1 MISIKNYSNS
11 KVYKIEPICDY
22 EEGYVYF
29 GSTKQK
35 YLCSRMNEHRAAYK
49 LWKNGKEIGK
59 CQSFDIFD
67 KYGVENCKIILL
79 ENVNANSKDELVSRE
94 GFYIRTLKCV
104 NKYIPDRK
112 IQEYKKEYYEQNKE
126 ILNKKKKEYYE
137 QNKEQIHKDRKEYR
151 DKEEN
156 KIKKSEIDRLYR
168 EKNDE
173 KIKERKK
180 TKITCECGCII
191 NKDDIARHKR
201 TNKHLQLL
209 TELELKNV

>member
-104 NKYIPDRK
+104 NKVIPDRK
-112 IQEYKKEYYEQNKE
+112 IQEYRREYYKE
-126 ILNKKKKEYYE
+126 NIDIIKKKKK
-137 QNKEQIHKDRKEYR
+137 NFMK
-151 DKEEN
+151 
-156 KIKKSEIDRLYR
+156 KIKTKFIKI
-168 EKNDE
+168 EKNIE
-173 KIKERKK
+173 
-180 TKITCECGCII
+180 TK
-191 NKDDIARHKR
+191 KR
-201 TNKHLQLL
+201 TK
-209 TELELKNV
+209 LKNQKLIDFIEKKMMKK